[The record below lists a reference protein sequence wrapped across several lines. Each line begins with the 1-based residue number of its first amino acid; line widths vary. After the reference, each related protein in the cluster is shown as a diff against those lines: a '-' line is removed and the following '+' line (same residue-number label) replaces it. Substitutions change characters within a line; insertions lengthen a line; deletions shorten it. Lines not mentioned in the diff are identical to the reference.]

1 MYTIKTKH
9 DHINKTGIY
18 AVSRPVKSYNDV
30 RHEVESMITWF
41 DETDGSFSGAY
52 KTAMAISHCQVCD
65 DPYAFFVVAKQFVN
79 SLSLEEEKN
88 LNKKN
93 YYFPARAIF
102 NAEILETPEKVERDI
117 PERKI
122 VKDKEGKVSEKV
134 TVTKGLVKNLIAVP
148 EACMSFPNRSKR
160 DTERYYR
167 IKVRYQIKGIFGLK
181 TVTEWVEGLKAHM
194 FQHEIDHA
202 QGKNMYFH
210 K

>member
-1 MYTIKTKH
+1 M
-9 DHINKTGIY
+9 IN
-18 AVSRPVKSYNDV
+18 
-30 RHEVESMITWF
+30 WF
-41 DETDGSFSGAY
+41 DETDGAFPGAY

-65 DPYAFFVVAKQFVN
+65 EPLDFFVVAKQFVN
-79 SLSLEEEKN
+79 SLGLEEEKN

-102 NAEILETPEKVERDI
+102 NAKILETPEKVERDV
-117 PERKI
+117 PNREV
-122 VKDKEGKVSEKV
+122 VKDKDGNVSEKV
-134 TVTKGLVKNLIAVP
+134 TVTKGLVKNLIGVP
-148 EACMSFPNRSKR
+148 EACMSFPNRTKR

-167 IKVRYQIKGIFGLK
+167 IKVRYQIKGFWGLK

-202 QGKNMYFH
+202 QGKNMYFN